1 LNISKWPISCIAGVA
16 VIVLYCAFTFTS
28 WALYPTP
35 YSPVDNWLS
44 DLGNSTYNPSGAILY
59 NLGCI
64 LTGIALFPFFGGLY
78 KWYTNDKG
86 RRILLMITQA
96 IGLFAAF
103 SLVMIGVF
111 SEDSGELHILWSSIF
126 FLLNLLVLILM
137 GVSLFTHPNY
147 MKPIAYS
154 IIRMVHR
161 FHCFGICRITGL
173 QHAQKIQSI
182 KYANEPLQHQRYTQ
196 VMLSILSNKQ
206 SANNVNLHAK

>member
-1 LNISKWPISCIAGVA
+1 LGISKWPISCIAGVA

-59 NLGCI
+59 NLGCV

-78 KWYTNDKG
+78 KWYTSDKG

-103 SLVMIGVF
+103 SLIMIGVF

-126 FLLNLLVLILM
+126 FLLNLLVLILI

-147 MKPIAYS
+147 MKPIAYYGF
-154 IIRMVHR
+154 IVAAINLLFILAYNIPLFEWFTV
-161 FHCFGICRITGL
+161 FTALGYVGL
-173 QHAQKIQSI
+173 LV
-182 KYANEPLQHQRYTQ
+182 YN
-196 VMLSILSNKQ
+196 MLKKFK
-206 SANNVNLHAK
+206 A

>member
-147 MKPIAYS
+147 MKPIAYYGF
-154 IIRMVHR
+154 IVAAINLLFILAYNIPLFEWFTV
-161 FHCFGICRITGL
+161 FTALGYVGL
-173 QHAQKIQSI
+173 LV
-182 KYANEPLQHQRYTQ
+182 YN
-196 VMLSILSNKQ
+196 MLKKFK
-206 SANNVNLHAK
+206 A

>member
-1 LNISKWPISCIAGVA
+1 MNISKWPISCIAGVA

-147 MKPIAYS
+147 MKPIAYYGF
-154 IIRMVHR
+154 IVAAINLLFILAYNIPLFEWFTV
-161 FHCFGICRITGL
+161 FTALGYVGL
-173 QHAQKIQSI
+173 LV
-182 KYANEPLQHQRYTQ
+182 YN
-196 VMLSILSNKQ
+196 MLKKFK
-206 SANNVNLHAK
+206 A

>member
-1 LNISKWPISCIAGVA
+1 MGISKWPISCIAGVA
-16 VIVLYCAFTFTS
+16 VIVLYCTFTFTS

-59 NLGCI
+59 NLGCV

-78 KWYTNDKG
+78 KWYTSDKG
-86 RRILLMITQA
+86 RRILLMVTQA

-103 SLVMIGVF
+103 SLIMIGVF

-126 FLLNLLVLILM
+126 FLLNLLVLILI

-147 MKPIAYS
+147 MKPIAYYGF
-154 IIRMVHR
+154 IVAAINLLFILAYNIPLFEWFTV
-161 FHCFGICRITGL
+161 FTALGYVGL
-173 QHAQKIQSI
+173 LV
-182 KYANEPLQHQRYTQ
+182 YN
-196 VMLSILSNKQ
+196 MLKKFK
-206 SANNVNLHAK
+206 A

>member
-1 LNISKWPISCIAGVA
+1 MGISKWPISCIAGVA

-59 NLGCI
+59 NLGCV

-78 KWYTNDKG
+78 KWYTSDKG
-86 RRILLMITQA
+86 RRILLMVTQA

-103 SLVMIGVF
+103 SLIMIGVF

-126 FLLNLLVLILM
+126 FLLNLLVLILI

-147 MKPIAYS
+147 MKPIAYYGF
-154 IIRMVHR
+154 IVAAINLLFILAYNIPLFEWFTV
-161 FHCFGICRITGL
+161 FTALGYVGL
-173 QHAQKIQSI
+173 LV
-182 KYANEPLQHQRYTQ
+182 YN
-196 VMLSILSNKQ
+196 MLKKFK
-206 SANNVNLHAK
+206 A

>member
-1 LNISKWPISCIAGVA
+1 MGISKWPISCIAGVA

-59 NLGCI
+59 NLGCV

-78 KWYTNDKG
+78 KWYTSDKG

-103 SLVMIGVF
+103 SLIMIGVF

-126 FLLNLLVLILM
+126 FLLNLLVLILI

-147 MKPIAYS
+147 MKPIAYYGF
-154 IIRMVHR
+154 IVAAINLLFILAYNIPLFEWFTV
-161 FHCFGICRITGL
+161 FTALGYVGL
-173 QHAQKIQSI
+173 LV
-182 KYANEPLQHQRYTQ
+182 YN
-196 VMLSILSNKQ
+196 MLKKFK
-206 SANNVNLHAK
+206 A